1 MIIKD
6 KRLTTIE
13 EINEFERELYGLK
26 YCGYENIHRFT
37 DEAADVL
44 IMLSQIIEGTCTQKR
59 VKERIDYKLNR
70 QISRIEEEKN
80 GWKITDNKPMLH
92 EAICENL
99 NTIYMQKNN
108 DYGDSFAEMRKEYPN
123 AILIRI
129 HDKYARL
136 KRLMSGIE
144 QQVNDESIEDTLMD
158 LANYCIMELVER
170 ERDKHSTDE

>member
-1 MIIKD
+1 MFEKLCD
-6 KRLTTIE
+6 LCKFYETKATE
-13 EINEFERELYGLK
+13 EPCKTCSDGL
-26 YCGYENIHRFT
+26 
-37 DEAADVL
+37 VS
-44 IMLSQIIEGTCTQKR
+44 M
-59 VKERIDYKLNR
+59 
-70 QISRIEEEKN
+70 
-80 GWKITDNKPMLH
+80 WKITNNKPALH

-99 NTIYMQKNN
+99 NEIYTQKNN

-144 QQVNDESIEDTLMD
+144 QQVNGESIEDTLMD

-170 ERDKHSTDE
+170 ERDKHSTKLIAGETDE

>member
-1 MIIKD
+1 MLEKFCD
-6 KRLTTIE
+6 LCKFYETEATE
-13 EINEFERELYGLK
+13 EPCKTCSDGL
-26 YCGYENIHRFT
+26 
-37 DEAADVL
+37 
-44 IMLSQIIEGTCTQKR
+44 
-59 VKERIDYKLNR
+59 
-70 QISRIEEEKN
+70 ISMWI
-80 GWKITDNKPMLH
+80 ITDNKPALH

-136 KRLMSGIE
+136 KRLM
-144 QQVNDESIEDTLMD
+144 D

-170 ERDKHSTDE
+170 ERDKHTTELIVGETDE